1 MSRVI
6 AAIDNTAAARP
17 VLAAGATIS
26 RFLEADLEAVHV
38 REDGDAT
45 VRAAAKAARVPL
57 QELVIGGRSQ
67 SKVGAL
73 LEAAAARDVEA
84 VVVGARASRIGRLP
98 AGHVALE
105 LIVSLRKPLVVVPPH
120 AAVADSLRRILVPL
134 DGAPATAA
142 ALARTIELAQGSA
155 VEVIALHIHEHH
167 TLPLFSEQPQHE
179 LEAWRR
185 EFIARNC
192 PGAEEARLEV
202 RVGIPGEHVL
212 RAAAESDADLIALA
226 WAQNLQEGRAAVVR
240 EALERS
246 DLPILLVAVS
256 EEP

>member
-1 MSRVI
+1 M
-6 AAIDNTAAARP
+6 
-17 VLAAGATIS
+17 
-26 RFLEADLEAVHV
+26 
-38 REDGDAT
+38 
-45 VRAAAKAARVPL
+45 
-57 QELVIGGRSQ
+57 
-67 SKVGAL
+67 
-73 LEAAAARDVEA
+73 
-84 VVVGARASRIGRLP
+84 
-98 AGHVALE
+98 
-105 LIVSLRKPLVVVPPH
+105 
-120 AAVADSLRRILVPL
+120 PL

-155 VEVIALHIHEHH
+155 VEVIAIDIHEHH
-167 TLPLFSEQPQHE
+167 TLPLFSEQPQRE

-212 RAAAESDADLIALA
+212 RAAADSDADLIALA
-226 WAQNLQEGRAAVVR
+226 WAQNLQEGRAVVR

-256 EEP
+256 EEPQARHEGRVRRRNRTR